1 MSNEYRL
8 EPAGPAF
15 IVIDPAG
22 EIVNRYTTEDAALQ
36 DIRTLQGG
44 RRHVRSSEA
53 TGGHRYQGAHAGVR
67 S

>member
-1 MSNEYRL
+1 MSNEYRI

-36 DIRTLQGG
+36 DIRTLQA
-44 RRHVRSSEA
+44 RRENVRNSEA
-53 TGGHRYQGAHAGVR
+53 AGGYRYQGAHADV
-67 S
+67 